1 MTNFDSFEFADN
13 PDPRSAVVLVLD
25 CSSSMAEALPGETQ
39 TPLDALNS
47 GLETLVR
54 ELHSD
59 PLARR
64 RVELSVVTFG
74 SQASEATPFSTVEE
88 LVLPTLTASG
98 LTAMGSAVNTA
109 LDALEA
115 RKQQYKDNG
124 IQYFRPM
131 VIVITDGLPTDDTS
145 AAVARVREMEA
156 RKALSFFAVGVE
168 GADLERLSQFS
179 ETRVPLMLQGLKF
192 NEFFQWLSASQAA
205 VSASQ
210 PGDRV
215 AMPSPAG
222 WAEL

>member
-109 LDALEA
+109 LDAREA